1 MSKEENRWI
10 IGTGGSEADAVYLYK
25 ATGTKD
31 EIKRLLLHLVMEEKA
46 ENDDSWD
53 SGTESVDEVEER
65 GDGTLYAY
73 GCYSDYHSD
82 YTAQPE
88 NDIPEFPLKRRA
100 AVNIDWDVDLDEAI
114 EKLQSLSL
122 ESQTELF
129 GCRDWYLKAT
139 PEQRTDMAESYFN
152 HCPAFVEELMGL
164 PDEVEIPEELT
175 EDEDITNWLS
185 DTYGFCINGWDLEEY
200 NLADKEAQP

>member
-1 MSKEENRWI
+1 MKKQKWI
-10 IGTGGSEADAVYLYK
+10 IGTGGSEADDVFLYK
-25 ATGTKD
+25 ATGTRD
-31 EIKRLLLHLVMEEKA
+31 EIRHLLLHLVMEERKDN
-46 ENDDSWD
+46 EDIWD
-53 SGTESVDEVEER
+53 SGTEDINEVEDR
-65 GDGTLYAY
+65 DDGSLYAY
-73 GCYSDYHSD
+73 GCYTDFHSD
-82 YTAQPE
+82 YTAKLE
-88 NDIPEFPLKRRA
+88 KHIPELSLKKRA
-100 AVNIDWDVDLDEAI
+100 AVNIDWDIDLDEAI

-122 ESQTELF
+122 KSQAELF

-139 PEQRTDMAESYFN
+139 PEQRTGMAESYFN

-200 NLADKEAQP
+200 DLTKEVA